1 MYEYNFSIITP
12 VIISGADKDQ
22 VELRTQSVKGILRWW
37 FRFYKSSFLNVN
49 DLRNFE
55 NEVFGSTENSASFY
69 MRVINEPQ
77 RKEDAYLCMNDRR
90 KKGENSAT
98 KNYFAIKRRSF
109 SASQEFQLIFK
120 FLPHFQYQKELENSI
135 MLLSLFGGI
144 GARWRRGFGSVQATK
159 FELKSDELENL
170 SKEINEKIKNLKGNN
185 NKPDDFMSISNTKIY
200 LIKPK
205 NKFWNSWSDAMD
217 NLRDNF
223 YRELKKYIGK
233 EEKITYKPSLGE
245 REVSPLII
253 QIKKV
258 GDNYFGVV
266 LVWEK
271 WDGFEKFSS
280 FLEKLNKYEIKII
293 EIGKEG

>member
-1 MYEYNFSIITP
+1 
-12 VIISGADKDQ
+12 
-22 VELRTQSVKGILRWW
+22 
-37 FRFYKSSFLNVN
+37 
-49 DLRNFE
+49 
-55 NEVFGSTENSASFY
+55 

-159 FELKSDELENL
+159 FELKSDELQNL

-200 LIKPK
+200 LMKPE
-205 NKFWNSWSDAMD
+205 NKFWNSWSDAMN

-223 YRELKKYIGK
+223 YRKLK
-233 EEKITYKPSLGE
+233 ENLEVNKIAYKPSLGE
-245 REVSPLII
+245 REVSPLVI
-253 QIKKV
+253 QIKKAEN
-258 GDNYFGVV
+258 NYFGVI
-266 LVWEK
+266 LVWEE
-271 WDGFEKFSS
+271 WNGFEKFSS